1 MKEEN
6 YLQVAPHTKDF
17 TLLHCR
23 NNWGVT
29 SSLTC
34 RWIKRRQSLGNFQ
47 HCFPKLF
54 ALMCADKRSNW
65 KVLKAFCT

>member
-1 MKEEN
+1 MKEKN

-34 RWIKRRQSLGNFQ
+34 ADRAWAIFYIVSPNCLPLCVLIKGRIGKF
-47 HCFPKLF
+47 
-54 ALMCADKRSNW
+54 
-65 KVLKAFCT
+65 